1 MFFFFSLSFAFF
13 IFAYKTLRKRV
24 WVRIS
29 NIGVPSWISW
39 RLIPKSAVFTLKRF
53 KGDYPRTLYHEAD
66 FLPMK
71 FFFDKFP
78 QLKKVTW
85 NELQSCCICF
95 RHQRLQLPIWHPVVR
110 DGEDLGTTAWKIS
123 YPVSSPIL
131 HHVFKM
137 AEHDLTAR
145 MGCFLDRHLVFP
157 LLEFLSVKEV
167 NTFFNYCFPFFRI
180 FWV

>member
-66 FLPMK
+66 FLQMK

-78 QLKKVTW
+78 QPKKVTW

-95 RHQRLQLPIWHPVVR
+95 WHQRLQLPIWHPDLFETVR
-110 DGEDLGTTAWKIS
+110 IWERLHERSRIQSLLQFFTTFSKWRNTIS
-123 YPVSSPIL
+123 
-131 HHVFKM
+131 
-137 AEHDLTAR
+137 
-145 MGCFLDRHLVFP
+145 P
-157 LLEFLSVKEV
+157 LEWAA
-167 NTFFNYCFPFFRI
+167 
-180 FWV
+180 FWTGI

>member
-66 FLPMK
+66 FLQMK
-71 FFFDKFP
+71 FFLINSLSLRRWLGRSYNHVVFVFDINVCNFRFDT
-78 QLKKVTW
+78 Q
-85 NELQSCCICF
+85 ICS
-95 RHQRLQLPIWHPVVR
+95 RRWGSGN
-110 DGEDLGTTAWKIS
+110 DCMKDL
-123 YPVSSPIL
+123 VSSLFSNSSPRFQNGGTRPHRSNGL
-131 HHVFKM
+131 LFGPASSVS
-137 AEHDLTAR
+137 
-145 MGCFLDRHLVFP
+145 LVGISLCQGGKY
-157 LLEFLSVKEV
+157 LL
-167 NTFFNYCFPFFRI
+167 
-180 FWV
+180 

>member
-66 FLPMK
+66 FLQMK
-71 FFFDKFP
+71 FF
-78 QLKKVTW
+78 LINSLSLRRW
-85 NELQSCCICF
+85 
-95 RHQRLQLPIWHPVVR
+95 
-110 DGEDLGTTAWKIS
+110 LGTSYNHVVFVFDINVCNFRFDTQLFETVRIWERLHERSRIQSLLQFFTTFSKWRNTIS
-123 YPVSSPIL
+123 
-131 HHVFKM
+131 
-137 AEHDLTAR
+137 
-145 MGCFLDRHLVFP
+145 P
-157 LLEFLSVKEV
+157 LGWAA
-167 NTFFNYCFPFFRI
+167 
-180 FWV
+180 FWTGI